1 MLALRHGV
9 RYPAEVTFPMRF
21 VPSRRFR
28 LAALVPLLAGLAACG
43 GGSSGV
49 MSDATYVRVMADLM
63 TFDLIRRARP
73 VPPLPATAFAPV
85 LGTQPPDTTW
95 KIQRRADSLAGARK
109 DSLSRDSILVLH
121 GVTEAALE
129 AKVRSL
135 VDDTKR
141 ARALWDSISSKAQTA
156 REQSRAASAPAP
168 SS

>member
-1 MLALRHGV
+1 MTIPIRI
-9 RYPAEVTFPMRF
+9 
-21 VPSRRFR
+21 VPSRPRR
-28 LAALVPLLAGLAACG
+28 PRRALLLPALVAVAVLTACG
-43 GGSSGV
+43 RGGPGV
-49 MSDATYVRVMADLM
+49 ISDATYVRVMADLM

-85 LGTQPPDTTW
+85 LGTQVPDTSW
-95 KIQRRADSLAGARK
+95 KIQRRTDSLAIARK

-121 GVTEAALE
+121 GVSEADLE